1 MTMISRLRRLTF
13 HDKSGS
19 DRNSAASSCY
29 AIIGVRW
36 TDARLVKNRFHE
48 RKLMLLQYAARKL
61 SRNRGII
68 GSQRCN
74 LM

>member
-1 MTMISRLRRLTF
+1 MIRRLRRLTLY
-13 HDKSGS
+13 DKSGV
-19 DRNSAASSCY
+19 DRNSAASSCFP
-29 AIIGVRW
+29 IIGVQW
-36 TDARLVKNRFHE
+36 TDACLVKNLSHE
-48 RKLMLLQYAARKL
+48 HKLMLLQYAARKL